1 LRVDATVYDGVA
13 DLVMKM
19 VGLRVVAMA
28 LCAVLRLDNEL
39 ADVKAVSMADEKA
52 DAVVVLMALT

>member
-1 LRVDATVYDGVA
+1 MRVDATVYDGVA

-39 ADVKAVSMADEKA
+39 ADV
-52 DAVVVLMALT
+52 